1 MTATPPKG
9 KLSASRVQTFGCRLN
24 IWESEVITRHMDDA
38 QLANAVIINTCAVT
52 AEAEKQARQA
62 IRKTRRDHPDARIVV
77 TGCAA
82 QIAPQSW
89 QAMAEVDAVIGNHDK
104 LQPETWRRLAGVNH
118 DDLPSLVGDIMTVG
132 EVAPHLL
139 EGFDAHTR
147 AFLQIQQGC
156 DHRCTFCI
164 IPYGR
169 GNSRSVPMQMVIDQ
183 VKRLVENGV
192 AEVVL
197 TGVDVTSWGHDLD
210 GTPKLGQ
217 LIRRLLRM
225 VPGLRRLRMSSVD
238 PAEVDRDMLVALAED
253 DRFMPHL
260 HLSVQHGDDLI
271 LKRMKRRHLR
281 DDVLKVVDDVRAA
294 RADVVFGAD
303 MIAGFPTE
311 DDAAHE
317 ASLDLITAAGLTW
330 LHIFPYSPRE
340 GTPAAKMPQQAA
352 GVIKARAA
360 ALRAAAAKAEADFL
374 RTRIGT
380 TDDVLV
386 ETGGIGHSRQ
396 FAKVRMD
403 QPGVT
408 AGEIYRVK
416 VVGASDTLLKVE
428 LT

>member
-1 MTATPPKG
+1 MTTSFSK
-9 KLSASRVQTFGCRLN
+9 SSVQTFGCRLN
-24 IWESEVITRHMDDA
+24 IWESEVIKRHMDDA
-38 QLANAVIINTCAVT
+38 ALTNAVIINTCAVT

-62 IRKTRRDHPDARIVV
+62 IRKTRRDNPDARIVV

-82 QIAPQSW
+82 QIAPDIW
-89 QAMAEVDAVIGNHDK
+89 QNMAEVDAVIGNHDK
-104 LQPETWRRLAGVNH
+104 LEPETWRRLAGVNH
-118 DDLPSLVGDIMTVG
+118 DELPSVVGDIMTVQ

-169 GNSRSVPMQMVIDQ
+169 GNSRSVPMQVVIDQ
-183 VKRLVENGV
+183 VKRLADNGV

-197 TGVDVTSWGHDLD
+197 TGVDVTSWGHDLE
-210 GTPKLGQ
+210 GTPRLGQ
-217 LIRRLLRM
+217 LIRRLLRS
-225 VPGLRRLRMSSVD
+225 VPALKRLRMSSID
-238 PAEVDRDMLVALAED
+238 PAEVDPDMLAALAED
-253 DRFMPHL
+253 DRLMPHL

-281 DDVLKVVDDVRAA
+281 DDVLRVVDEVRAT
-294 RADVVFGAD
+294 RPDVVFGAD

-311 DDAAHE
+311 DEAAHQ
-317 ASLDLITAAGLTW
+317 ASLELITEAGLTW
-330 LHIFPYSPRE
+330 LHVFPYSPRE
-340 GTPAAKMPQQAA
+340 GTPAEKMPQQDG
-352 GVIKARAA
+352 GVIKSRAA
-360 ALRAAAAKAEADFL
+360 ELRQAAAKAEAGFL
-374 RTRIGT
+374 QTRIGT
-380 TDDVLV
+380 MDEVLV

-396 FAKVRMD
+396 FAKVKMD
-403 QPGVT
+403 KPGLT

-416 VVGASDTLLKVE
+416 VVGASDTLLDVE